1 MAALNSA
8 NRDWLLEILVPTI
21 ALRDA
26 LITDVADGVSSVTE
40 PPIVAVRMIEV
51 VLGAERPTLRMHLRS
66 VTAITGAQAETVA
79 MEKIHDYASSLDLSA
94 MTITILG
101 QPSPDEPSM
110 Q

>member
-1 MAALNSA
+1 MADLNSA
-8 NRDWLLEILVPTI
+8 DRDWLVEILGPTI

-40 PPIVAVRMIEV
+40 PPTVAVRMIEV

-66 VTAITGAQAETVA
+66 WTAMTGDQAETVA
-79 MEKIHDYASSLDLSA
+79 METIHKYASRLDLSA
-94 MTITILG
+94 VTVTVIG

>member
-1 MAALNSA
+1 MATLNSA

-40 PPIVAVRMIEV
+40 PPTVAVRMIEV

-66 VTAITGAQAETVA
+66 VTAIAGAEAETVA
-79 MEKIHDYASSLDLSA
+79 TETIHQYASRLDLSA
-94 MTITILG
+94 VTVTVIG